1 MTQVTAP
8 RSGHLQAA
16 QPMAEAGPRAAKP
29 PRNLKEKLMHGGLWA
44 LGGKLFSIFC
54 AFISNL
60 VLARALPPADYGAYF
75 IVVNTMIIMATV
87 STVGM
92 DQVVVRFVA
101 KFASGGDTRNARA
114 VIVRCLSVVA
124 AMTLLVCLVAW
135 PVLPWAFTHVVGMP
149 VLATLTLPIMVWLFF
164 STLQRQL
171 AETFRG
177 LNDIRCA
184 TLFGGLRNNGIVIS
198 LVTCVCV
205 TALWAA
211 GLLDIRVAV
220 AISAFG
226 SLFVV
231 AVAAWTLRRRLR
243 NAAAVPAPASRD
255 GTWSLASTLHEGW
268 PLWLATLIMV
278 TRVQGTSWLAG
289 IFDTPEHVALFGVA
303 LRFVNLL
310 TAPLIIINALL
321 PPVIAELH
329 ARGELQRLQR
339 VIQGVGGIASLPCLA
354 ILALFVVLGHRII
367 GMLFGPYYEAAYPL
381 LLLLCL
387 GQTANIMSGSWQ
399 ITLPMTGHR
408 TQMLRISAATA
419 VIQLACCVLGG
430 WLHGVLGVAIGFAAG
445 IIVNNAIGMLVVRR
459 VVGIWTFVS
468 IRADVM
474 RQMVGMLRSR
484 LAVAK

>member
-1 MTQVTAP
+1 M
-8 RSGHLQAA
+8 
-16 QPMAEAGPRAAKP
+16 KP
-29 PRNLKEKLMHGGLWA
+29 ARNLKEKLMHGGLWA

-60 VLARALPPADYGAYF
+60 ILARALPPADYGAYF
-75 IVVNTMIIMATV
+75 IVVNTMIILATV

-101 KFASGGDTRNARA
+101 KFAAAGDLRNARA
-114 VIVRCLSVVA
+114 VIVRCMSVVA

-149 VLATLTLPIMVWLFF
+149 VLATLSLPIMLWLFF

-184 TLFGGLRNNGIVIS
+184 TMFGGLRNNGIVIS

-205 TALWAA
+205 AGLWMS

-220 AISAFG
+220 GISAFG

-231 AVAAWTLRRRLR
+231 AVAAWTLRNRMRE
-243 NAAAVPAPASRD
+243 APAQPPASPD
-255 GTWSLASTLHEGW
+255 AGWSMASTLHEGW

-367 GMLFGPYYEAAYPL
+367 GMLFGAYYEAAYPL
-381 LLLLCL
+381 LVLLCL
-387 GQTANIMSGSWQ
+387 GQTANIMTGSWQ
-399 ITLPMTGHR
+399 VTLPMTGHR
-408 TQMLRISAATA
+408 TQMLRISAVTA
-419 VIQLACCVLGG
+419 VIQLACCVAGG
-430 WLHGVLGVAIGFAAG
+430 WLYGVLGVALGFTVG
-445 IIVNNAIGMLVVRR
+445 IIVNNTIGLLVVRR

-468 IRADVM
+468 IRPDVI
-474 RQMVGMLRSR
+474 RQMVGMLRNR
-484 LAVAK
+484 VAMAK